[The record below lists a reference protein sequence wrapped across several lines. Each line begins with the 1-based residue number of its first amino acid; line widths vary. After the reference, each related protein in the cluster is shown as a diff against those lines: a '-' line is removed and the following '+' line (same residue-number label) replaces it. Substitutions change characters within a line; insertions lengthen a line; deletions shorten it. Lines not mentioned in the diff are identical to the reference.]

1 MLKSGG
7 KNQNSLTHKVILIVV
22 NFRIRKKHW
31 AFVMFAPYKI
41 QINA

>member
-22 NFRIRKKHW
+22 NFRIRKHW